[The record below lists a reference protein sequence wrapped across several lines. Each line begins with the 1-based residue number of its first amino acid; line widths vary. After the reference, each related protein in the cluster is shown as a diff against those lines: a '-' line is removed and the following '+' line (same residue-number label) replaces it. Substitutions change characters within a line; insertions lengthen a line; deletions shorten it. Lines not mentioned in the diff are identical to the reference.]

1 MKPIPNG
8 NTWREIQDLFDADNE
23 FKMYINRS
31 PRRIRPGD
39 RKKKINQDVKK
50 VVRLLVQRTR
60 KHKTSTLFRKNLK
73 ELDENFLD
81 EIANEKVVRTINFII
96 TD

>member
-8 NTWREIQDLFDADNE
+8 NTWREIQGLFDADNE
-23 FKMYINRS
+23 FKMYINRF
-31 PRRIRPGD
+31 PRRKRPVD
-39 RKKKINQDVKK
+39 RKKKIDKDVPK

-60 KHKTSTLFRKNLK
+60 KNRTSTFIRKNLK
-73 ELDENFLD
+73 ELDEKFLD
-81 EIANEKVVRTINFII
+81 EVADEKVVRTINSII